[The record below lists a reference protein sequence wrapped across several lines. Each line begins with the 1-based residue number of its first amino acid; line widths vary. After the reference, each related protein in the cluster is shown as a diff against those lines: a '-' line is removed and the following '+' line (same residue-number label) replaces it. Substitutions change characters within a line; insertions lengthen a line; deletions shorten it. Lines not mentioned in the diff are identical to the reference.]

1 MAAVEAN
8 PQRNSERLTAIEA
21 ISPHLATKAD
31 IGDLRV
37 DMEKMQSALIKWFI
51 GTWLATIA
59 ILAPLLIYILSRL
72 PL

>member
-1 MAAVEAN
+1 MAATEAS

-21 ISPHLATKAD
+21 VLPHLATKAD
-31 IGDLRV
+31 IADLRV
-37 DMEKMQSALIKWFI
+37 DMERVQSSLIKWFI

-72 PL
+72 SV

>member
-1 MAAVEAN
+1 MVAIEAN

-21 ISPHLATKAD
+21 ILPHLATKAD
-31 IGDLRV
+31 IGELRV

>member
-1 MAAVEAN
+1 MAAIEAN
-8 PQRNSERLTAIEA
+8 PQKNSERLTAIEA
-21 ISPHLATKAD
+21 ILPHLATKAD

-37 DMEKMQSALIKWFI
+37 DMERMQSSLIKWFI

-72 PL
+72 PI

>member
-1 MAAVEAN
+1 MAVAEAN

-21 ISPHLATKAD
+21 ILPHLATKAD

-37 DMEKMQSALIKWFI
+37 DMEKLQSSLIKWFI

-59 ILAPLLIYILSRL
+59 ILAPLLIYMLSRL
-72 PL
+72 PG